1 MKTVYSTSPPHQI
14 ILEVNKHSLVDRTE
28 IYCEIF
34 LSYKKMYILVDIVMY
49 PIIFIEKLF

>member
-49 PIIFIEKLF
+49 LTTFIEKLF

>member
-34 LSYKKMYILVDIVMY
+34 VIKKCIYLLIL
-49 PIIFIEKLF
+49 